1 MMKDYQQLI
10 SQIRDFPT
18 LPTIYSSLLEA
29 ISNPLSTVQD
39 VANIISKD
47 QAATVKLIK
56 VVNSPVYGISSKIDT
71 VTQAIFY
78 LGFNEVKNLILALS
92 VLKIFGN
99 THTFNYFNIIDLWK
113 HAIAVGIISRMLGQ
127 TIGQKNIENYFIS
140 GLLHDIGKLVF
151 YKLIG
156 EDYAKILRYNFDN
169 NLNLLETERQNFGIT
184 HETAG
189 EMIAA
194 QWKLP
199 QNLSHIIHN
208 HNTFR
213 TKEQNNYMLACVHL
227 ANIIADIMQLGNSG
241 SQAISQPNYEIWNY
255 IKIQPGTFLNLFDEI
270 TDTFS
275 KSIEILTVS
284 N

>member
-18 LPTIYSSLLEA
+18 LPTIYSSLLET

-47 QAATVKLIK
+47 QSATVKLIK
-56 VVNSPVYGISSKIDT
+56 VVNSPVYGISAKVDT

-99 THTFNYFNIIDLWK
+99 THAFNYFNIIDLWK
-113 HAIAVGIISRMLGQ
+113 HSIAVGIISRILGQ

-169 NLNLLETERQNFGIT
+169 NLNLLETERQSFGIT

-189 EMIAA
+189 EMIATH
-194 QWKLP
+194 WKLP
-199 QNLSHIIHN
+199 QNLSHIIRN
-208 HNTFR
+208 HTTFR
-213 TKEQNNYMLACVHL
+213 TQNQNDYTLACVHL

-241 SQAISQPNYEIWNY
+241 SQIISQPNYEVWNY

-270 TDTFS
+270 NDTFS